1 MPVDVFLPLL
11 PKVYSEPQR
20 ISPSSLVYHCVACVL
35 VSLQKEGA
43 AYARKGA
50 RPEPIAARAWRIGLG
65 PIARAT
71 AQQKPRENG
80 AFVTMDGYLNAGL
93 WGIYCGERRGMRT
106 VRRICPLSWV
116 YCLSASAPAWRSPD
130 A

>member
-11 PKVYSEPQR
+11 PKVYPGPQR

-50 RPEPIAARAWRIGLG
+50 RPEPIAARAWRIGRR
-65 PIARAT
+65 PIARAPKEEGFCVHEKGVKYRDNMVE
-71 AQQKPRENG
+71 ARE
-80 AFVTMDGYLNAGL
+80 FWRFYGL
-93 WGIYCGERRGMRT
+93 QTGIG
-106 VRRICPLSWV
+106 
-116 YCLSASAPAWRSPD
+116 D
-130 A
+130 